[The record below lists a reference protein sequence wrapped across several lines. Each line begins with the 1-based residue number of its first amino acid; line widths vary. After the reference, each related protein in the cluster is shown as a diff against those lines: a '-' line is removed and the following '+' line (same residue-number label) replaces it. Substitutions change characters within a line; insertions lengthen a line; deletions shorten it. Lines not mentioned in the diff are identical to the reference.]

1 MRRKRVPSYLRRVQS
16 RSHHHPLRFSCQTY
30 VRPHVISSRKV
41 QSAPTVHC
49 TGQCE
54 EKAPQRKSLQSLI
67 FTQSGRRDL
76 NPRPPEP
83 HSGALPDCA
92 TSRCHFPGNPHP
104 VNSPQAQTHRR
115 TVGVQRRV
123 SRTNSSYNLTP
134 AIPGASTRLCVY
146 ASSLYPTP

>member
-1 MRRKRVPSYLRRVQS
+1 MRRKRVPSYLRRAQS
-16 RSHHHPLRFSCQTY
+16 RSHHHPLRFSGQTY
-30 VRPHVISSRKV
+30 VRPHVISSRKM

-92 TSRCHFPGNPHP
+92 TSRELLVYSQPSH
-104 VNSPQAQTHRR
+104 VNRR
-115 TVGVQRRV
+115 TAVVCLEDTGPTVPFPINRKPK
-123 SRTNSSYNLTP
+123 P
-134 AIPGASTRLCVY
+134 AARLAPVRL
-146 ASSLYPTP
+146 SG

>member
-1 MRRKRVPSYLRRVQS
+1 MRRKRVPSYLRRAQS

-30 VRPHVISSRKV
+30 VRPHVISSRKM

-83 HSGALPDCA
+83 HSGALPGCA
-92 TSRCHFPGNPHP
+92 TSRNTRRLDAETPRRLEKATTTKERRPT
-104 VNSPQAQTHRR
+104 STLRTH
-115 TVGVQRRV
+115 
-123 SRTNSSYNLTP
+123 
-134 AIPGASTRLCVY
+134 TR
-146 ASSLYPTP
+146 

>member
-1 MRRKRVPSYLRRVQS
+1 KRVPSYLRRVQS

-83 HSGALPDCA
+83 HSGALPSCA
-92 TSRCHFPGNPHP
+92 TSRTTRRPDAEMPRLVRISFPTRPLP
-104 VNSPQAQTHRR
+104 LSPR
-115 TVGVQRRV
+115 
-123 SRTNSSYNLTP
+123 LTIRHAPEDSP
-134 AIPGASTRLCVY
+134 APRA
-146 ASSLYPTP
+146 PP